1 MKRFIAIITVIIFII
16 NASIISFAD
25 KPEILSEAALVMD
38 AETGEVLYE
47 KNMDKTLYPAS
58 TTKIL
63 TAILAIENSSLNDK
77 VVIDREATLGI
88 DGSHIALEPDEVIS
102 MYDLLNALLI
112 ESAND
117 AGKAIAIHISGSVEE
132 FTKLMNE
139 KAKELG
145 AENSNFV
152 NPHGLPDDEH
162 VTTAYDLAVIA
173 QYAMKNE
180 VFKDIVI
187 NYLYTIDPTNK
198 KSESRYLKSS
208 NKLLYSSQEIYV
220 NNEYVPMK
228 YFGAIGVKTGYTM
241 KAQNCL
247 VSASTR
253 NNQTLIAVVLKA
265 NGRNVYVDTHNLF
278 NYAFE
283 NYELK
288 SLGHEN
294 EYIGN
299 INVEEGDQ
307 PFVAAVVENEIKKV
321 LPKDSQRN
329 ITKEIN
335 VPQNIQPP
343 IKEGQ
348 VLGNIDYNF
357 EGEKIGTANIIS
369 TMTVNKKPL
378 PLYLDINSDSFILRK
393 WWSWSIILLLGL
405 FVFVRLKR
413 FKKIRRKRSSM
424 FS

>member
-1 MKRFIAIITVIIFII
+1 MKRFIAIITIIIVII
-16 NASIISFAD
+16 NTSIISFAD
-25 KPEILSEAALVMD
+25 RPEILSEAALIMD

-63 TAILAIENSSLNDK
+63 TAILAIENSSLDDK

-88 DGSHIALEPDEVIS
+88 DGSHIALEPGEVIS

-180 VFKDIVI
+180 IFADIVI

-198 KSESRYLKSS
+198 KSEPRYLKSS
-208 NKLLYSSQEIYV
+208 NKLLYSSQKIYV
-220 NNEYVPMK
+220 NGKYVPMK

-299 INVEEGDQ
+299 IDVEEGDQ
-307 PFVAAVVENEIKKV
+307 PYVAAVVENEVKKV
-321 LPKDSQRN
+321 LPKNSRKN
-329 ITKEIN
+329 IIRKIN

-343 IKEGQ
+343 VKEGQ
-348 VLGNIDYNF
+348 VLGNIEYNF
-357 EGEKIGTANIIS
+357 KGENIGTANIIS

-378 PLYLDINSDSFILRK
+378 PPYLDINSSSFILRK
-393 WWSWSIILLLGL
+393 WWTWSIILLLGL
-405 FVFVRLKR
+405 LVFFRLKR
-413 FKKIRRKRSSM
+413 FKKSRRRSSM